1 MDKQYSDIIAIEK
14 EKIRSDERIKSAQ
27 IEAIK
32 DIATAYFK
40 RQAEYIFFW

>member
-40 RQAEYIFFW
+40 CNSQDLF